1 LNLTITPAT
10 TNGSVTT
17 SICDGGSYT
26 WPANGQTYTTAQNGT
41 TFVSGCNTATLNLTI
56 APATTNGSVT
66 TSICDGGSYTWPANG
81 QTYTTAQNGT
91 TFVSGCNTATLN
103 LTITPATTNGSVTTS
118 ICEGGSYTWPANGQ
132 TYTTAQNGT
141 TFVSGCNTATLNLT
155 ILTNLTPTVG
165 VTSSDSDNSFAYGTP
180 VTFTAT
186 AGNLGGGI
194 ASYNFK
200 VNGTSVQ
207 SGASATYMVNNLVDN
222 DQVSVD
228 ITVTGGLCLSTNI
241 ASSNIITND
250 VIGTSYFTSIT
261 NYCGQTLP
269 VIGTRIKC
277 SVPSGVVGTLAYRF
291 KVKNNVTNAI
301 TIVNSTV
308 ASFDMT
314 MVVGFSYGTSYT
326 IQVAAVV
333 NGVEQPYS
341 AECLI
346 STPALQVNQ
355 PTALCGQTLAALD
368 TRIFA
373 SAVSGAQ
380 LYRWRVALSTAPT
393 TYFIHTTTASSV
405 RLTNVPGLNVT
416 FDKTYLVAV
425 QSEVVI
431 NGVTTTSAYSSIP
444 CSINTP
450 SVSSVSVSANQCGQT
465 LASLTSGIFVN
476 SVANAVSYT
485 YRVRKVG
492 TTTDYD
498 YTSTFTSFKLSDVV
512 GLSVT
517 NASEYN
523 VSVSVKIFRA
533 GVNYDSPFSTPCI
546 IATPNAPLSRV
557 IAQPFGAVAYP
568 NPFANNFMIDV
579 TTSTKEAINIK
590 VYDMVGRLIEQR
602 DTTAND
608 IENLAIGDRYPS
620 GVYNVIVTQGTEMKT
635 LRVVKR

>member
-1 LNLTITPAT
+1 
-10 TNGSVTT
+10 
-17 SICDGGSYT
+17 
-26 WPANGQTYTTAQNGT
+26 
-41 TFVSGCNTATLNLTI
+41 
-56 APATTNGSVT
+56 
-66 TSICDGGSYTWPANG
+66 
-81 QTYTTAQNGT
+81 
-91 TFVSGCNTATLN
+91 
-103 LTITPATTNGSVTTS
+103 
-118 ICEGGSYTWPANGQ
+118 
-132 TYTTAQNGT
+132 
-141 TFVSGCNTATLNLT
+141 
-155 ILTNLTPTVG
+155 
-165 VTSSDSDNSFAYGTP
+165 
-180 VTFTAT
+180 
-186 AGNLGGGI
+186 
-194 ASYNFK
+194 
-200 VNGTSVQ
+200 
-207 SGASATYMVNNLVDN
+207 
-222 DQVSVD
+222 
-228 ITVTGGLCLSTNI
+228 
-241 ASSNIITND
+241 
-250 VIGTSYFTSIT
+250 
-261 NYCGQTLP
+261 
-269 VIGTRIKC
+269 
-277 SVPSGVVGTLAYRF
+277 
-291 KVKNNVTNAI
+291 
-301 TIVNSTV
+301 V

-517 NASEYN
+517 NASQYN
-523 VSVSVKIFRA
+523 VSVSVKILRA
-533 GVNYDSPFSTPCI
+533 GVYYDSPFSTPCI
-546 IATPNAPLSRV
+546 IATPNAPLSRE

-579 TTSTKEAINIK
+579 TTSTKENINIK